1 MPVNKDELRSN
12 AKYLRGVR
20 PIDPEEICDY
30 LSTPRHPAVVRRA
43 LREEAA
49 SLGLVEREDG
59 TFVPVE
65 TGPARVERES
75 VTALPD
81 EHARVLEDRLVETYG
96 PDWHRGESGDAL
108 REAIRRLKADYYY
121 ENAVTYDATA
131 ALGYAIYH
139 LPDYYAV
146 GRYVAADL
154 AADGLLPRDARVL
167 DLGAGVGGPFLG
179 LADALPD
186 DGLLDYHAVEPSPA
200 ADLLTDYF
208 DAADPNVRGTLHPE
222 TAESLDR
229 GALTDEGDFDLV
241 TAFSLLSELDDPVAV
256 AESYLD
262 VLADDGTLVLVAP
275 ADRNTSIGLRDA
287 ERDLE
292 ARGVTVYAPTVRL
305 WDGERP
311 TDRGWS
317 FVEKPDVEAPGFQRR
332 LAEASERPAEFLNE
346 TVKYSYSFLRTDGR
360 RKHDVSLPA
369 SRYAKLGD
377 ADRHVS
383 NRVDLVAAKLSG
395 DLSEGGNPLFKIS
408 DGSEDTDCYAVL
420 VDRSA
425 LNRDLLGADYGDLL
439 SFESVLCLWNDD
451 EGAYNFVVDD
461 EVVVDRLG

>member
-1 MPVNKDELRSN
+1 MSVNRDELRSN

-20 PIDPEEICDY
+20 PIDPEEVCEY
-30 LSTPRHPAVVRRA
+30 LSTPRHPAVVRQA

-65 TGPARVERES
+65 PGPARVERET
-75 VTALPD
+75 VTAFPD

-108 REAIRRLKADYYY
+108 REAIRRLKADYYH
-121 ENAVTYDATA
+121 ENDVTYDATA
-131 ALGYAIYH
+131 ALGYAVYH

-186 DGLLDYHAVEPSPA
+186 DALLDYHAVEPSPA
-200 ADLLTDYF
+200 ADLLTAFF
-208 DAADPNVRGTLHPE
+208 DAADSNVHATLHPE
-222 TAESLDR
+222 TAEALDTA
-229 GALTDEGDFDLV
+229 ALAEGGDFDLV
-241 TAFSLLSELDDPVAV
+241 TAFSVLSELDDPVAV
-256 AESYLD
+256 AETYLD

-275 ADRNTSIGLRDA
+275 ADRNTSIGLREV
-287 ERDLE
+287 ERELE
-292 ARGVTVYAPTVRL
+292 TRGVTVYAPTVRL
-305 WDGERP
+305 WDDERP

-317 FVEKPDVEAPGFQRR
+317 FVAKPDVAAPGFQRR
-332 LAEASERPAEFLNE
+332 LAEAAERPTEFLNE
-346 TVKYSYSFLRTDGR
+346 TVQYSYAFLRTDGR

-369 SRYAKLGD
+369 SRYAKLGE
-377 ADRHVS
+377 AERHVS

-395 DLSEGGNPLFKIS
+395 DLSEAGNPLFKIS

-439 SFESVLCLWNDD
+439 SFESVLCLWNND